1 MDKGKQEL
9 SDLAGPDK
17 DEFKWRLHYG
27 DEFWNDVGNQW
38 KEVFK
43 WQGYGEKCLELLKGV
58 QGCGEKCLRLRIE
71 VFKAEERMLK
81 AFERNVYGEL
91 IMESS
96 V

>member
-1 MDKGKQEL
+1 M
-9 SDLAGPDK
+9 
-17 DEFKWRLHYG
+17 
-27 DEFWNDVGNQW
+27 
-38 KEVFK
+38 FK